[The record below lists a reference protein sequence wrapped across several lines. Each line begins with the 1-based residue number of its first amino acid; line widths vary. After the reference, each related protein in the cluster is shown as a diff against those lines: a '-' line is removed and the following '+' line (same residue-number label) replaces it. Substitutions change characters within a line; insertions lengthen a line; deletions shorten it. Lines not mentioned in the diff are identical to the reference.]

1 MNLINT
7 ETIEQI
13 KQSLEEAQET
23 GVVIPP
29 ALSIVIPTRNE
40 AGNIQPVLKRLEQ
53 VLTNNRIEVI
63 FVDDSTD
70 DTVKVIE
77 GLSSQFPFR
86 VAVIARPPER
96 RNGLGK
102 AVVEGVAAAK
112 ADVVVVM
119 DGDLQ
124 HPPEIIPQMFELAQR
139 DSLDVVVASRLAQ
152 GGGTDGLSLFRKC
165 ISYGLAVVSHVV
177 FPGNMRGVSDPMT
190 GFFLLRRKS
199 VDIENLQPNGFKILL
214 EILCKNPKL
223 KIAEIPFKF
232 GERQAGES
240 KANGR
245 EMMRLFNQI
254 IRLRLEG
261 MQNLARFL
269 AVGFTGIFVN
279 SLLMF
284 FFTDVLKIHF
294 MLSAVLSTQGSTFW
308 NLAWTEKW
316 VYGKQKSTMPVYQRI
331 ASYYLINNVLLAARS
346 PILAGMVSVLGMH
359 YILANVLSLGLITM
373 LRFVTADKLIWRQE
387 RKSTMTATQTY
398 YYNIHDIIKV
408 RSMQRLPELGYFK
421 TTTSFDNPDI
431 DVMLTGNPSDQK
443 TAESIHYREILG
455 KVGFEI
461 VINRSETLT
470 QVYASK
476 LIGMSP
482 HVLYTNVV
490 EPLMR
495 WALVRK
501 GYALMHGACIS
512 FDGQALFI
520 TAQTD
525 TGKTTT
531 ILFTVQ
537 NNLKTA
543 KFLSDDMTIFRRDG
557 QVFNYPKPLTISEH
571 TLRAVG
577 GAPLSKGERAFLQ
590 IQSRLHSRQGRMFG
604 MLLSHNKFPAAT
616 LNAIV
621 QGIIPPPKFMVD
633 KLVPGTQYQDTAT
646 LAHIVL
652 IERGENYE
660 AKIDNLEKVNILLAN
675 AEDAYGFPP
684 YPILAEQISKWD
696 GVDLHSAEREIVAA
710 TIENI
715 PGTYMRDANYGWYK
729 RLPQLIQSL
738 QTQPVVEEELQ
749 ELFKQRVS
757 ETPVAEAGD

>member
-1 MNLINT
+1 
-7 ETIEQI
+7 
-13 KQSLEEAQET
+13 
-23 GVVIPP
+23 
-29 ALSIVIPTRNE
+29 
-40 AGNIQPVLKRLEQ
+40 
-53 VLTNNRIEVI
+53 
-63 FVDDSTD
+63 
-70 DTVKVIE
+70 
-77 GLSSQFPFR
+77 
-86 VAVIARPPER
+86 
-96 RNGLGK
+96 
-102 AVVEGVAAAK
+102 
-112 ADVVVVM
+112 
-119 DGDLQ
+119 
-124 HPPEIIPQMFELAQR
+124 
-139 DSLDVVVASRLAQ
+139 
-152 GGGTDGLSLFRKC
+152 
-165 ISYGLAVVSHVV
+165 
-177 FPGNMRGVSDPMT
+177 
-190 GFFLLRRKS
+190 
-199 VDIENLQPNGFKILL
+199 
-214 EILCKNPKL
+214 
-223 KIAEIPFKF
+223 
-232 GERQAGES
+232 
-240 KANGR
+240 
-245 EMMRLFNQI
+245 
-254 IRLRLEG
+254 
-261 MQNLARFL
+261 
-269 AVGFTGIFVN
+269 
-279 SLLMF
+279 
-284 FFTDVLKIHF
+284 
-294 MLSAVLSTQGSTFW
+294 
-308 NLAWTEKW
+308 
-316 VYGKQKSTMPVYQRI
+316 MPVYQRI